1 MKIEQTDGTVSYLYK
16 LNFPI
21 KQKDQKQGRIKN
33 RQIEEVFGFWRA
45 KLVYMKEERNTE
57 RERERERE
65 REKWNKLRLKA
76 RRFEIRKKGSSSTLL
91 SCLGICAVQDLPNS
105 LMPFFPALHV
115 NLSLFLPSEFFSLN
129 SYIIP
134 SCFSEFSLSF
144 TFQSSASFRR
154 GRAVLRQYSESSPE
168 R

>member
-45 KLVYMKEERNTE
+45 KLVYMKEERE
-57 RERERERE
+57 RERGI
-65 REKWNKLRLKA
+65 EKWNKLRLKA

>member
-1 MKIEQTDGTVSYLYK
+1 M
-16 LNFPI
+16 
-21 KQKDQKQGRIKN
+21 
-33 RQIEEVFGFWRA
+33 
-45 KLVYMKEERNTE
+45 YMKE
-57 RERERERE
+57 ERE

-91 SCLGICAVQDLPNS
+91 SSLGICAVQDLPNS

-134 SCFSEFSLSF
+134 SFFSEFSLSF

-154 GRAVLRQYSESSPE
+154 GRAVLRRDSERSPE